1 MTIIQPA
8 NKHTPEITFNPL
20 DRKMSFIGIS
30 APVNAQQLYQSVI
43 EWMIE
48 NESELKGKLSFA
60 FRLEYFNSASMK
72 AILMLLRWIKA
83 HMNEASNDWQI
94 EWLVEED
101 DDFML
106 DAADSYQQIL
116 EIPFLIV
123 QA

>member
-1 MTIIQPA
+1 
-8 NKHTPEITFNPL
+8 
-20 DRKMSFIGIS
+20 MSFTGIS
-30 APVNAQQLYQSVI
+30 APVNAQQMYQNVI
-43 EWMIE
+43 EWMTE
-48 NESELKGKLSFA
+48 NETALHGQMSFS

-83 HMNEASNDWQI
+83 RMNEEGNNWQI

>member
-1 MTIIQPA
+1 MTIIQAA
-8 NKHTPEITFNPL
+8 NKHTPEIIF
-20 DRKMSFIGIS
+20 DASERKMSFVGIS
-30 APVNAQQLYQSVI
+30 APVNALELYQHVMT
-43 EWMIE
+43 WLNA
-48 NESELKGKLSFA
+48 NEQSLHGQMSFA

-72 AILMLLRWIKA
+72 AILMVLRWIKVR
-83 HMNEASNDWQI
+83 MNNEGNDWKI

-116 EIPFLIV
+116 ETPFSII

>member
-1 MTIIQPA
+1 MTIIQSA
-8 NKHTPEITFNPL
+8 NKHTPEIVFNPL
-20 DRKMSFIGIS
+20 DRKMSFTGIS

-43 EWMIE
+43 DWMTE
-48 NESELKGKLSFA
+48 NESTLQGRMSFA

-72 AILMLLRWIKA
+72 AILMLLRWIKSRM
-83 HMNEASNDWQI
+83 HNDGNDWQI